1 MEPRNGYSQSRQL
14 SGGNQQKFIVGREM
28 NSPHDFILIVQPT
41 RGLDVGAIH
50 NIHEQILKEKQ
61 NGNLSYLFHM
71 N

>member
-1 MEPRNGYSQSRQL
+1 
-14 SGGNQQKFIVGREM
+14 M

-61 NGNLSYLFHM
+61 NGNTILLISYELDEVL
-71 N
+71 NSCR

>member
-1 MEPRNGYSQSRQL
+1 
-14 SGGNQQKFIVGREM
+14 M

-61 NGNLSYLFHM
+61 NGKAYLTYFIWIRWSFKFTCR
-71 N
+71 